1 MRVRMNFIEKTK
13 HLIKNIQE
21 QLKNN
26 IYILEDES
34 IKKDTKQYSE
44 ILYNTGILKGKIEG
58 LEVAIS
64 LYEKNS

>member
-1 MRVRMNFIEKTK
+1 MNFIENTK
-13 HLIKNIQE
+13 YQIDKLQE

-26 IYILEDES
+26 IYMLEDDS
-34 IKKDTKQYSE
+34 VQKDTKKYSE

-58 LEVAIS
+58 LGIAIS